1 VSFVN
6 PHDRQFFW
14 GGSEGDNYEALFN
27 ASGLAPYVTN
37 YMSVSGEDDPPPL
50 GYPTV
55 PPNWESQ
62 TGLEQHDKP
71 QAQMLFRAFQQL
83 VWGAA
88 TDDPKVTGFAVQPA
102 PSQPN
107 KYGLGVAP
115 FSYWQR
121 GLDMYTYLM
130 TVVDEHIGRV
140 VASVPKDQLANTV
153 FVFISDHGE
162 YSGAHGFLAGKI
174 GTPYDEAWH
183 VPMVVADPSGRFTA
197 HVDVPREQLTS
208 SVDLMPLLVS
218 LGNGGSRSWM
228 KGDLRKLYGNRLD
241 LVPLLR
247 NPRAAGRDHLLYA
260 SDEIVPAGLNYLGA
274 PIHLV
279 GVQTRE
285 AKLCTY
291 SHWAPGTAVPLRQ
304 GMELEFYDYTT
315 PSGRAET
322 QSLPDDPRARAL
334 AGKLFTEYV
343 PQEMQAPL
351 PPPLNIS
358 SRLALHAY
366 LRFLRLVDAYS
377 IAQLLDE
384 QKLTTVVDFG
394 NNM

>member
-1 VSFVN
+1 
-6 PHDRQFFW
+6 
-14 GGSEGDNYEALFN
+14 
-27 ASGLAPYVTN
+27 
-37 YMSVSGEDDPPPL
+37 M
-50 GYPTV
+50 
-55 PPNWESQ
+55 
-62 TGLEQHDKP
+62 
-71 QAQMLFRAFQQL
+71 FRAFQQL

-88 TDDPKVTGFAVQPA
+88 TDNVQETGFAVEASPIQP
-102 PSQPN
+102 S

-130 TVVDEHIGRV
+130 TVVDGHIGRV

-162 YSGAHGFLAGKI
+162 YSGAHGFLAGKL
-174 GTPYDEAWH
+174 GTSYNEAFH
-183 VPMVVADPSGRFTA
+183 VPMVVADPSGRFTS

-228 KGDLRKLYGNRLD
+228 NSRLRKIYGNRLD

-247 NPRAAGRDHLLYA
+247 NPRAAGRNHLLFA
-260 SDEIVPAGLNYLGA
+260 SDEIIPAALNYLHA
-274 PIHLV
+274 PVHVL

-291 SHWAPGTAVPLRQ
+291 SHWAPGTATPIQKGL
-304 GMELEFYDYTT
+304 ELEFYDYAT
-315 PSGRAET
+315 PAGRAEMEST
-322 QSLPDDPRARAL
+322 PNDPRARAL
-334 AGKLFTEYV
+334 AKKLFSQYV

-351 PPPLNIS
+351 PPPLQSS
-358 SRLALHAY
+358 SRRALQAY
-366 LRFLRLVDAYS
+366 MRFGKVADAYS
-377 IAQLLDE
+377 ISQLIDQ
-384 QKLTTVVDFG
+384 QKLKEVLNYG
-394 NNM
+394 RNM